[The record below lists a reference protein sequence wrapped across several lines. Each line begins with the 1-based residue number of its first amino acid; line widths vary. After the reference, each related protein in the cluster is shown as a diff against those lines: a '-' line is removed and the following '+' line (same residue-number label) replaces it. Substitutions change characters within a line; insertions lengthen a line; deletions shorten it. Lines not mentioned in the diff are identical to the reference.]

1 MKNIFLDDQVN
12 MTRSENLIFTLGI
25 VFTGNLSLTSI
36 GSAIYAYIFP
46 NDQKYSLFAGFI
58 LSLCFIYT
66 FQFLLRRALQTHDTE
81 KRLQR
86 LTQLQI
92 LPSLEIIFSLLS
104 LIISFSIN
112 FFPPHTDTLKHFH
125 LAILLAR
132 VFSVAS
138 VLSIPFALKTKR
150 ISWLAQP
157 R

>member
-12 MTRSENLIFTLGI
+12 MTRSENLILALGI
-25 VFTGNLSLTSI
+25 TLTGGLALISM
-36 GSAIYAYIFP
+36 GSTIYTYIFP
-46 NDQKYSLFAGFI
+46 HDKKYSVLAGFI
-58 LSLCFIYT
+58 LSLCFVYI
-66 FQFLLRRALQTHDTE
+66 FQFLFRRALQTHDTK

-104 LIISFSIN
+104 LIISFSIQ
-112 FFPPHTDTLKHFH
+112 FFPPHAATLQHFR
-125 LAILLAR
+125 ITVMIAR
-132 VFSVAS
+132 EFSVAS